1 MDKKSIGVATT
12 LFDGAGGVAAEVTRL
27 NHLNRSSRLNRSK
40 SLDSSVQLPSAA
52 RTAKPIPASAPQL
65 EAPTAPLRKTRAGAA
80 DARQQLMTAALRL
93 FSEKGFAKTSTRAIA
108 QAAGV
113 NIASI
118 SYYFGDKAGL
128 YRAMFTEPMA
138 GPEADHSVFV
148 QPHFTLRQSLAGL
161 MSGFLEPM
169 KQGELVQQCMRLRFR
184 EMLEPTGVWAHEID
198 QSIKPAHAALLA
210 VLGHYLGVKTP
221 DNDLHRLAFGIAGL
235 AMHLYM
241 ARDVVQAIRPQLLQG
256 PGAIDVWAA
265 QLVDQAEA
273 MVGLE
278 AARRKGKKK

>member
-52 RTAKPIPASAPQL
+52 RTAKLISASAPQL
-65 EAPTAPLRKTRAGAA
+65 EAPPIALRKTRAGAA
-80 DARQQLMTAALRL
+80 EARQQLMTAALRL

-138 GPEADHSVFV
+138 GPEADHSV
-148 QPHFTLRQSLAGL
+148 
-161 MSGFLEPM
+161 
-169 KQGELVQQCMRLRFR
+169 
-184 EMLEPTGVWAHEID
+184 
-198 QSIKPAHAALLA
+198 
-210 VLGHYLGVKTP
+210 
-221 DNDLHRLAFGIAGL
+221 
-235 AMHLYM
+235 
-241 ARDVVQAIRPQLLQG
+241 
-256 PGAIDVWAA
+256 
-265 QLVDQAEA
+265 
-273 MVGLE
+273 
-278 AARRKGKKK
+278 